1 MKPKEYF
8 QGVWG
13 QNLDSGFQKQS
24 YHNQV
29 KFEKK
34 KKKKKLTPSPRSLG
48 NAGMRIGAVRIFL
61 FYGKLKKKIKK

>member
-34 KKKKKLTPSPRSLG
+34 KKKKSSHQVQEVLAMQVWELEQ
-48 NAGMRIGAVRIFL
+48 
-61 FYGKLKKKIKK
+61 

>member
-24 YHNQV
+24 YHYQV

-34 KKKKKLTPSPRSLG
+34 KKKKAHAKSKKSWQCRYENWSSKD
-48 NAGMRIGAVRIFL
+48 L
-61 FYGKLKKKIKK
+61 FVLWKAKK